1 MWEQIQNLERI
12 SDEYRKAS
20 GQDISDD
27 ILLSTLVRV
36 LPRHIQQHVQLGM
49 DDSST
54 LQQVRERVLA
64 YGPVS
69 WAWTRDRILVQK
81 VGKGK
86 LKGKSFDKGK
96 QKGKPSYDK
105 GKGKGKPQD
114 KGKAGLVQ
122 RAIPMTFRRANRHVA
137 KRQRLIYTLICS
149 YCGNPVTLA
158 ERLLQEET

>member
-1 MWEQIQNLERI
+1 MPNSDGFEVWGQLRSLCAYAPKTKARSLTILSALMGCPAFNKDCTMWEQIQNLERI

-69 WAWTRDRILVQK
+69 
-81 VGKGK
+81 
-86 LKGKSFDKGK
+86 
-96 QKGKPSYDK
+96 
-105 GKGKGKPQD
+105 
-114 KGKAGLVQ
+114 
-122 RAIPMTFRRANRHVA
+122 
-137 KRQRLIYTLICS
+137 
-149 YCGNPVTLA
+149 
-158 ERLLQEET
+158 

>member
-69 WAWTRDRILVQK
+69 
-81 VGKGK
+81 
-86 LKGKSFDKGK
+86 
-96 QKGKPSYDK
+96 
-105 GKGKGKPQD
+105 
-114 KGKAGLVQ
+114 
-122 RAIPMTFRRANRHVA
+122 
-137 KRQRLIYTLICS
+137 
-149 YCGNPVTLA
+149 
-158 ERLLQEET
+158 